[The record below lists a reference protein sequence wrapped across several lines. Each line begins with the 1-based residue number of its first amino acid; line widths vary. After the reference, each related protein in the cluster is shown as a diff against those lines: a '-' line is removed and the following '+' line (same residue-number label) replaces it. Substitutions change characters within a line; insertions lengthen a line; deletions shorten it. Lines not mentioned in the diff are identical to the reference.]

1 MEKVK
6 INFKE
11 VWDDVLV
18 NGSLLVIGQYFL
30 TMLGMG

>member
-30 TMLGMG
+30 GMLGMG